1 MYTKQLSR
9 NFIPTLSPVVT
20 SPAFSVPVQN
30 RDNSAYA
37 DSHKIRVALE
47 STIVSAINST
57 ANAAV
62 ETTKKYIW
70 QTFGSET
77 NLIAAIVSI
86 CTTILGLLSLL
97 IAGLAKFWAKIK
109 DCSCCRSILPNSVRR
124 FARDVELGQNHV
136 NSTPARR
143 VLVDHEVN
151 LVHNGRSF
159 VNYEHEGELY
169 GTPVAAGNDLSM
181 DNISPAQ
188 S

>member
-109 DCSCCRSILPNSVRR
+109 DCS
-124 FARDVELGQNHV
+124 
-136 NSTPARR
+136 
-143 VLVDHEVN
+143 
-151 LVHNGRSF
+151 
-159 VNYEHEGELY
+159 
-169 GTPVAAGNDLSM
+169 
-181 DNISPAQ
+181 
-188 S
+188 